1 MYRLLNSVVGET
13 GERGLE
19 FVHCLDVW
27 YFLAVHFVFFINHGV
42 VMRCWWKQ

>member
-27 YFLAVHFVFFINHGV
+27 YFFWLSILCSLLTMV
-42 VMRCWWKQ
+42 W